1 MNSNTNPLTK
11 HLNTQTTHNPTE
23 VIKMKS
29 KVAYVGRHELLSAQ
43 IRALEELELEIAK
56 RIENLPTDPQQLNT
70 LMSEL
75 AQQGIQA
82 IVTVAL
88 PPNLLATLSSKFKV
102 YVFEMKSSTVKTIE
116 EAEKFVNERPEF
128 RTYLPGRPNEPI
140 RVLEFIGVNEIK
152 ITIES
157 KRVWPK

>member
-1 MNSNTNPLTK
+1 
-11 HLNTQTTHNPTE
+11 
-23 VIKMKS
+23 MKVEMR
-29 KVAYVGRHELLSAQ
+29 VAYVGRHKLLPAQ
-43 IRALEELELEIAK
+43 LKALEELQLQIV
-56 RIENLPTDPQQLNT
+56 RTIENLPTEPQQLNT

-82 IVTVAL
+82 IITVAL

-140 RVLEFIGVNEIK
+140 RVLEFTGINEVRIVV
-152 ITIES
+152 ES